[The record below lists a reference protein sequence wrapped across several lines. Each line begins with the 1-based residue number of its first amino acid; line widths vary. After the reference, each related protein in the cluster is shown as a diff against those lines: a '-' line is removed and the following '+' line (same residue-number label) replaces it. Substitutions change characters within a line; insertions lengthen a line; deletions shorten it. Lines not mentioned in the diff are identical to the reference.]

1 MYPVTNDNDTGTEG
15 REGSSIIKKQI
26 QPAADTAEFDFLEII
41 AEMEEKEM
49 DELPP
54 LYTEL
59 DDFITRLFQNPPSP
73 ESQVALSFSY
83 AGYRVTITQQGKI
96 ELIPVKYSLGE
107 NE

>member
-1 MYPVTNDNDTGTEG
+1 MNNDHDADTEG
-15 REGSSIIKKQI
+15 REGSGFIKRQI

-41 AEMEEKEM
+41 ADLEEKEM

-83 AGYRVTITQQGKI
+83 AGYRVTITQQGKL
-96 ELIPVKYSLGE
+96 ELIPVKDTLEGKG
-107 NE
+107 